1 MPLARRGLCLVIA
14 APSGTGK
21 TAITRALLDSE
32 PGLSLSVSV
41 TTRAPRTGEAD
52 GEHYH
57 FVDQAGFDAM
67 VAQGALLE
75 YARVFGRGYGTPRAP
90 VEHALALGRDVVFD
104 VDWQGHRQLRAA
116 LPGDVVGLFILPPSR
131 AALEARL
138 HGRGDPPAAVAA
150 RMAEADAE
158 LSHAGEFDHVLVNDD
173 FDAALAQ
180 TRAVLHA
187 ARMATARQIGLAG
200 FLAGLAAG

>member
-21 TAITRALLDSE
+21 TAITRALLGSE